1 MYLIG
6 ILGIFEVSISELLK
20 YIFAMK
26 KIHIN
31 LSGLHKEE
39 LKAFAESKGTKM
51 GILAREIIIQYLK
64 DNREE

>member
-1 MYLIG
+1 MR
-6 ILGIFEVSISELLK
+6 
-20 YIFAMK
+20 